1 MNSRLSNNKLV
12 GCILAAAMAF
22 CSIAPAQAGG
32 DEDNKGLWTTFEA
45 SKKVTKRFKVG
56 GEAEFRTADYA
67 KEVERFALGVNG
79 QYKINNYLKANA
91 GYIFILGYNPESSK
105 DKFDDNGDYEGY
117 NLDQAYWEKRN
128 RFYVALSGSYKI
140 GRIELSVRERL
151 QYTRTNSA
159 IVDEEKH
166 RFNISES
173 PIYDEFGDYVFDED
187 GNVITIREKEE
198 KPVKTVPEL
207 KETDHNTV
215 LRSRLSVKWNIP
227 KSKINPFVSTELYSR
242 INHGWDGFDKL
253 RSRIGASY
261 KINKDNALEF
271 YYLFEK
277 AGKKGKP
284 NTHAIGIGYS
294 IDL

>member
-1 MNSRLSNNKLV
+1 MISRLSNNRLA
-12 GCILAAAMAF
+12 GCVLAAAMAF

-45 SKKVTKRFKVG
+45 SKKVTKKFKVG

-67 KEVERFALGVNG
+67 KEVERFSVGVNG
-79 QYKINNYLKANA
+79 QYKINDYLKATA

-105 DKFDDNGDYEGY
+105 DHFDDYGDYDGY
-117 NLDQAYWEKRN
+117 NLDHSYWEKRN
-128 RFYVALSGSYKI
+128 RFHFALSGSYKI
-140 GRIELSVRERL
+140 GRVELSIRERL

-166 RFNISES
+166 RLM
-173 PIYDEFGDYVFDED
+173 YDID
-187 GNVITIREKEE
+187 GNESWKLKGIE
-198 KPVKTVPEL
+198 PEL

-227 KSKINPFVSTELYSR
+227 KCKVNPFASAELYSR
-242 INHGWDGFDKL
+242 VNHGWKTFDKL

>member
-1 MNSRLSNNKLV
+1 MISRLSNNRLA

-45 SKKVTKRFKVG
+45 SKKFKVG

-67 KEVERFALGVNG
+67 KEVERFSVGVNG
-79 QYKINNYLKANA
+79 QYKINDYLKANA

-105 DKFDDNGDYEGY
+105 DHFDDNGDYDGY
-117 NLDQAYWEKRN
+117 NLDHSYWEKRN

-140 GRIELSVRERL
+140 GRVEFSVRERL

-166 RFNISES
+166 RLM
-173 PIYDEFGDYVFDED
+173 YDID
-187 GNVITIREKEE
+187 GNESWKLKGIE
-198 KPVKTVPEL
+198 PEL

-227 KSKINPFVSTELYSR
+227 KCKVNPFASAELYSR
-242 INHGWDGFDKL
+242 VNHGWKTFDKL

>member
-1 MNSRLSNNKLV
+1 MISKLNNNRLA

-45 SKKVTKRFKVG
+45 SKKVTKKFKVG

-67 KEVERFALGVNG
+67 KEVERFSVGVNG
-79 QYKINNYLKANA
+79 QYKINDYLKANA

-105 DKFDDNGDYEGY
+105 DHFDDNGDYDGY
-117 NLDQAYWEKRN
+117 NLDHSYWEKRN

-140 GRIELSVRERL
+140 GRVEFSVRERL

-166 RFNISES
+166 RLM
-173 PIYDEFGDYVFDED
+173 YDID
-187 GNVITIREKEE
+187 GNESWKLKGIE
-198 KPVKTVPEL
+198 PEL

-227 KSKINPFVSTELYSR
+227 KCKVNPFASAELYSR
-242 INHGWDGFDKL
+242 VNHGWKNFDKM
-253 RSRIGASY
+253 RSRIGATY

>member
-1 MNSRLSNNKLV
+1 MISRLSNNRLA

-45 SKKVTKRFKVG
+45 SKKVTKKFKVG

-67 KEVERFALGVNG
+67 KEVERFSVGVNG
-79 QYKINNYLKANA
+79 QYKINDYLKANA

-105 DKFDDNGDYEGY
+105 DHFDDNGDYDGY
-117 NLDQAYWEKRN
+117 NLDHSYWEKRN

-140 GRIELSVRERL
+140 GRVEFSVRERL

-166 RFNISES
+166 RLM
-173 PIYDEFGDYVFDED
+173 YDID
-187 GNVITIREKEE
+187 GNESWKLKGIE
-198 KPVKTVPEL
+198 PEL

-227 KSKINPFVSTELYSR
+227 KCKVNPFASAELYSR
-242 INHGWDGFDKL
+242 VNHGWKTFDKL

>member
-1 MNSRLSNNKLV
+1 MISRLRNNRLA

-45 SKKVTKRFKVG
+45 SKKVTKKFKVG

-67 KEVERFALGVNG
+67 KEVERFSVGVNG
-79 QYKINNYLKANA
+79 QYKINDYLKANA

-105 DKFDDNGDYEGY
+105 DHFDDNGDYDGY
-117 NLDQAYWEKRN
+117 NLDHSYWEKRN

-140 GRIELSVRERL
+140 GRVEFSVRERL

-166 RFNISES
+166 RLM
-173 PIYDEFGDYVFDED
+173 YDID
-187 GNVITIREKEE
+187 GNESWKLKGIE
-198 KPVKTVPEL
+198 PEL

-227 KSKINPFVSTELYSR
+227 KCKVNPFASAELYSQV
-242 INHGWDGFDKL
+242 NHGWKTFDKL

-277 AGKKGKP
+277 AGKEGKP
-284 NTHAIGIGYS
+284 NTHAICIGYS

>member
-1 MNSRLSNNKLV
+1 MISRLSNNRLA

-45 SKKVTKRFKVG
+45 SKKVTKKFKVG

-67 KEVERFALGVNG
+67 KEVERFSVGVNG
-79 QYKINNYLKANA
+79 QYKINDYLKANA
-91 GYIFILGYNPESSK
+91 GYIFILGYNPENSK
-105 DKFDDNGDYEGY
+105 DHFDDNGDYDGY
-117 NLDQAYWEKRN
+117 NLDHSYWEKRN

-140 GRIELSVRERL
+140 GRVEFSVRERL

-166 RFNISES
+166 RLM
-173 PIYDEFGDYVFDED
+173 YDID
-187 GNVITIREKEE
+187 GNESWKLKGIE
-198 KPVKTVPEL
+198 PEL

-227 KSKINPFVSTELYSR
+227 KCKVNPFASAELYSR
-242 INHGWDGFDKL
+242 VNHGWKTFDKL

>member
-1 MNSRLSNNKLV
+1 MISRSSNNRLA

-45 SKKVTKRFKVG
+45 SKKVTKKFKVG

-67 KEVERFALGVNG
+67 KEVERFSVGVNG
-79 QYKINNYLKANA
+79 QYKINDYLKATA

-105 DKFDDNGDYEGY
+105 DHFDDYGDYDGY
-117 NLDQAYWEKRN
+117 NLDHSYWEKRN
-128 RFYVALSGSYKI
+128 RFHFALSGSYKI
-140 GRIELSVRERL
+140 GRVELSIRERL

-166 RFNISES
+166 RFNVS
-173 PIYDEFGDYVFDED
+173 PIKDESGDFVYDEN
-187 GNVITIREKEE
+187 GNVVTIREKL
-198 KPVKTVPEL
+198 PVKTKPEL
-207 KETDHNTV
+207 KETEHNTV
-215 LRSRLSVKWNIP
+215 LRSRISAKWNIP
-227 KSKINPFVSTELYSR
+227 KCKVNPFASAELYSR
-242 INHGWDGFDKL
+242 VNHGWKNFDKL
-253 RSRIGASY
+253 RSRIGATY